1 MNEIK
6 PRLTVRDFVKYQ
18 RLFHKH
24 SSYLLASLSSLGLDM
39 NKIEGVG
46 GPGIKY
52 SFPHKPEVEG
62 SLKPFVS
69 QNGVK

>member
-1 MNEIK
+1 MDQQK
-6 PRLTVRDFVKYQ
+6 VTTRAD
-18 RLFHKH
+18 
-24 SSYLLASLSSLGLDM
+24 SLGLDM